1 MKSIILTEEHRI
13 KLLEMCAGL
22 FPETIWFFWLD
33 DTCGE
38 MNETHLGYNQTIK
51 LGDKTHPF
59 KDGLMMHWFEFCI
72 LHVFTKLDNKSK
84 TPEWEFSLS
93 DLLCLNIHPID
104 YLYIEF
110 KNLN

>member
-1 MKSIILTEEHRI
+1 METIILTEEHRT

-38 MNETHLGYNQTIK
+38 MSETHIGYNQTIK

-59 KDGLMMHWFEFCI
+59 KDGLMMHWFEFCMTH
-72 LHVFTKLDNKSK
+72 LAAKLLIMYDFKLYQTTGNFMY
-84 TPEWEFSLS
+84 E
-93 DLLCLNIHPID
+93 HPID
-104 YLYIEF
+104 YLYKQF
-110 KNLN
+110 KNLK